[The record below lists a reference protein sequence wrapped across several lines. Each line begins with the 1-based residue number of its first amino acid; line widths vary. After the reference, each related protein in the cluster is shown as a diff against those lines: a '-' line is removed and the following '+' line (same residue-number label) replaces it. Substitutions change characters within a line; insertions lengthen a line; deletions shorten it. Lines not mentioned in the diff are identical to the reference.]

1 MRYSVTV
8 AIRSYRDRGTRDIA
22 NRINSKAARQTLPV
36 DLHEPARR
44 RLAFLAAAQSLDDL
58 RAWRGLNL
66 HALTGNRR
74 GQHAIRVND
83 QYRICFI
90 WIKTDADD
98 VEITDYH

>member
-1 MRYSVTV
+1 MRYSATM
-8 AIRSYRDRGTRDIA
+8 AIRSYHDRGTRDIA
-22 NRINSKAARQTLPV
+22 FGINSKAARQKLPV
-36 DLHEPARR
+36 DLHDPARR

-66 HALTGNRR
+66 HVLTGDRR
-74 GQHAIRVND
+74 GQHAIRIND
-83 QYRICFI
+83 QYRICFY